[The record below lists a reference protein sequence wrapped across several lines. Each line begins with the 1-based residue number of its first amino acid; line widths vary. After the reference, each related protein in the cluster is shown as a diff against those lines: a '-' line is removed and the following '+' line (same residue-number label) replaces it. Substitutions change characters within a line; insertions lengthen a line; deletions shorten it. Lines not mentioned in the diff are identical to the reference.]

1 MLQRKLRVGFAKA
14 GRLMDLMES
23 RGIVG
28 PSEGSKARDVL
39 IKPDEL
45 EAMLFTLRGGRSPT
59 PDAGHTVSGRRG
71 PSGNYDGPVT
81 AVPRP
86 ARRSRGGGSRG
97 PAPGRPMV
105 TLGCARNEVD
115 SEELAGRL
123 AAEGYDLVE
132 DADDADAVLVN
143 TCGFIETAKKD
154 SVDAILAATDS
165 GASVVAVGCMA
176 ERYGSEL
183 AGALPEATVLG
194 FDDYG
199 AIGDR
204 LDDVLSG
211 RPLVP
216 HTPRDRRTL
225 LPISPVQRTAATAA
239 ADAPAI
245 PGPRLAAP
253 QAAGLRPDG
262 RAEAGVR
269 LRPPLRLLR
278 HPDLPRRV
286 RLPPA
291 GRGAGRGAVAGL
303 AGRHRAGAGQRE
315 LDVLRQG
322 PRRPALAGEAAAA
335 AGRGRGHRP
344 GARRLPAAGRA
355 AARACSRSSR
365 APTGSRPYFDLSF
378 QHSSPTLLRRM
389 RRFGGTDDFLQLIER
404 ARSLAPSAGFRTN
417 VILGFPG
424 ETEDDV
430 AELERFLT
438 EGRLDAVGVF
448 GYSDEEGTEAMG
460 LPGKLDQAEIDARVR
475 RITDLVEELT
485 AQRAEDRIGERVEVL
500 LTEDLSADGA
510 PARGSATPRTRTPT
524 PTGRRRSSGV
534 PADAVPGQLRARR
547 GRGHRGHRPRRPRA
561 RPRRRLRPVGDPDR
575 RRRGPGSHPPPSAK
589 LVNLPNAL
597 TVLRLAV
604 VPVFAV
610 LLLQDGGGSR
620 TPTGTGPRWSSRWRS
635 SPTATTA

>member
-1 MLQRKLRVGFAKA
+1 M
-14 GRLMDLMES
+14 
-23 RGIVG
+23 
-28 PSEGSKARDVL
+28 
-39 IKPDEL
+39 
-45 EAMLFTLRGGRSPT
+45 
-59 PDAGHTVSGRRG
+59 
-71 PSGNYDGPVT
+71 
-81 AVPRP
+81 AV
-86 ARRSRGGGSRG
+86 
-97 PAPGRPMV
+97 V

-123 AAEGYDLVE
+123 AAEGYDLVD
-132 DADDADAVLVN
+132 DAEGADAVLVN

-253 QAAGLRPDG
+253 QAAGVRPDRRAQAGLGLRP
-262 RAEAGVR
+262 A
-269 LRPPLRLLR
+269 LRVLRDP
-278 HPDLPRRV
+278 HLPRRV
-286 RLPPA
+286 RLPAA
-291 GRGAGRGAVAGL
+291 GRGARRGAVAGL

-315 LDVLRQG
+315 LDLLRQG
-322 PRRPALAGEAAAA
+322 PRRPPLAGEAAAA
-335 AGRGRGHRP
+335 ARRGRGHR
-344 GARRLPAAGRA
+344 AASGWPTCSPPSCG
-355 AARACSRSSR
+355 RACSRSSPAR
-365 APTGSRPYFDLSF
+365 TASRRTSTCPSSTPRRRCCAGCAGSVAPTTSCS
-378 QHSSPTLLRRM
+378 M
-389 RRFGGTDDFLQLIER
+389 IER
-404 ARSLAPSAGFRTN
+404 ARGLAPTAGFRTN

-448 GYSDEEGTEAMG
+448 GYSDEEGTEGMR
-460 LPGKLDQAEIDARVR
+460 LTGKLDQAEIDARVR

-500 LTEDLSADGA
+500 LTEDLSADGGARRLARPRRA
-510 PARGSATPRTRTPT
+510 PGSRRRRHDDGGRGAGRRGRRAAP
-524 PTGRRRSSGV
+524 GRRR
-534 PADAVPGQLRARR
+534 RR
-547 GRGHRGHRPRRPRA
+547 HRGHRPA
-561 RPRRRLRPVGDPDR
+561 RPGAGARGRPGRAVISVTDVAPDPAAT
-575 RRRGPGSHPPPSAK
+575 PPSSAK

-604 VPVFAV
+604 VPGLRRPAAA
-610 LLLQDGGGSR
+610 GRAGWT
-620 TPTGTGPRWSSRWRS
+620 TPAGTGRPWSSSWRS
-635 SPTATTA
+635 SPTATTG